1 MPTQGNRT
9 KWRKDGRTLT
19 QTDKYRL
26 STAGS
31 LFITNLTEADQGRY
45 ECSLL
50 NQFGRATASGLLT
63 VK

>member
-1 MPTQGNRT
+1 T